1 MGQYS
6 VFVVPS
12 EYLEEVEGL
21 EDETWLTTGRRI
33 LTDPDNDEAHWITVI
48 LPREMDDTH
57 SDEDIMKHVLHNIR
71 TRRAIVSEVAHH
83 NLGMICI
90 SIPVP
95 LSTVST
101 TTVLARAENDVN
113 KWLELIRDGFV
124 TLDRGVIFGRR

>member
-1 MGQYS
+1 MGQHS
-6 VFVVPS
+6 VFLVPS
-12 EYLEEVEGL
+12 EYLEGLEGL
-21 EDETWLTTGRRI
+21 EDETWLNAGLRI
-33 LTDPDNDEAHWITVI
+33 LADPDNGEAHWITVI

-57 SDEDIMKHVLHNIR
+57 SDEDIIKYVFHSIR
-71 TRRAIVSEVAHH
+71 IRRAIVSEVAHH

-95 LSTVST
+95 ISTANT
-101 TTVLARAENDVN
+101 TTVLARAEIDVN